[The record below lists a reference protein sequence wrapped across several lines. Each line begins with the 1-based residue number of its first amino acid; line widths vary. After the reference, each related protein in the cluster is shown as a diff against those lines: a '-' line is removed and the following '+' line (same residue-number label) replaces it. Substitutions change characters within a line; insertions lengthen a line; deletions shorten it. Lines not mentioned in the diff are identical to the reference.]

1 MELDKFQTIAK
12 AEDTR
17 FELATPER
25 GASFP
30 MRLLAI
36 RLSSQWRVIIE
47 SILSKS
53 DFSSRGGEGGAISN
67 FQLAITQAPG
77 EPGTSVPGKLCQ
89 C

>member
-1 MELDKFQTIAK
+1 MVTGKRKKVKESDEKIIKNRLELDKFQTIAK

-36 RLSSQWRVIIE
+36 RLSSNGV
-47 SILSKS
+47 
-53 DFSSRGGEGGAISN
+53 
-67 FQLAITQAPG
+67 
-77 EPGTSVPGKLCQ
+77 
-89 C
+89 